1 MLQVYYFSTIFPFGG
16 NFLQKLSCGSRNQWS
31 NYADIKNRLI
41 ETVDDCNNAPAGTDW
56 EKWKSKYKRRSP
68 LFCDIVELFRASA
81 FGKPQTHKI
90 IHNLLDQKDRKFNWT
105 PLHWASSAGQYEM
118 MKVLVNHGADPF
130 ILSNLDA
137 NILHAAAESKT
148 VRGLEGALDLWRLHP
163 MQLNINQV
171 NRWGETPLHVAA
183 WGSAGCVAKLLEAG
197 AARDV
202 PQEDQQIPLHC
213 AGLSNRGEIRCKIL
227 ALLCNGN
234 EDPCVNIQ
242 DVDGR
247 SPIFDFLN
255 DSECVQVLID
265 HGALLDLVDNSGKSV
280 FHHACI
286 LNEDRTLKTLLQSL
300 PSGSTTM
307 TTKDADGNTALI
319 YALRHESIECAMTL
333 LDFADVGDIVG
344 QDEWALI
351 HYAAKLGNVNVLS
364 AVLQHP
370 SFIKGMKTIDDKT
383 AEVVAMEAGNWSGQ
397 VKSLLRKYNSIA

>member
-1 MLQVYYFSTIFPFGG
+1 ML
-16 NFLQKLSCGSRNQWS
+16 
-31 NYADIKNRLI
+31 
-41 ETVDDCNNAPAGTDW
+41 
-56 EKWKSKYKRRSP
+56 
-68 LFCDIVELFRASA
+68 
-81 FGKPQTHKI
+81 
-90 IHNLLDQKDRKFNWT
+90 
-105 PLHWASSAGQYEM
+105 
-118 MKVLVNHGADPF
+118 KVLVNHGADPF

-148 VRGLEGALDLWRLHP
+148 VRGLEGALDIWRLYP
-163 MQLNINQV
+163 RQLDINQV

-183 WGSAGCVAKLLEAG
+183 WGSVGCVAKLLEAG

-202 PQEDQQIPLHC
+202 AQEDQQIPLHC

-227 ALLCNGN
+227 ALLCGGN
-234 EDPCVNIQ
+234 EDPHVNVQ

-265 HGALLDLVDNSGKSV
+265 HDARLDLLDNGGKSV

-300 PSGSTTM
+300 PSESTM
-307 TTKDADGNTALI
+307 VTTKDADENTALV
-319 YALRHESIECAMTL
+319 YALRHESIECATTL
-333 LDFADVGDIVG
+333 LELADVGDIVG
-344 QDEWALI
+344 QDGWALI
-351 HYAAKLGNVNVLS
+351 HYAAKLGNVDVLG

-383 AEVVAMEAGNWSGQ
+383 AEVVAMEAGNWSGE
-397 VKSLLRKYNSIA
+397 VKILLRKYNSIA